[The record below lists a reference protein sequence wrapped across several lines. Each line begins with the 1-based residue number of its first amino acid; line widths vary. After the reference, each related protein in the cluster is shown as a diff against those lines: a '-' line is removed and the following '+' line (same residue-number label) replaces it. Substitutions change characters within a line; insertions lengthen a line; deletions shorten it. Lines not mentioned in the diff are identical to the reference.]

1 MYQLLVLGNQYTADE
16 NQWYLL
22 VWFIVVSV
30 MIANIG
36 LDWFNTISY

>member
-30 MIANIG
+30 MIANID

>member
-22 VWFIVVSV
+22 VWFIIVSV

-36 LDWFNTISY
+36 LD